1 MCDEVRRDA
10 GGASARPPAWTQSGG
25 SAVKVLIL
33 GAGAVGGYIG
43 VKLQTAG
50 ADVLFVVRGAR
61 LASLREGELVIKS
74 PLGDVAQRVAAVE
87 APAAGSAPDVVVLAC
102 KAPALES
109 ALDAVGPSIGP
120 GTRVLPFLNGVTHLA
135 ALGAKFSQAEILGGI
150 VHGAVTVREDG
161 VIEHLTPFFSV
172 IVGSESTPAD
182 PVAGDLVRLLAAAGV
197 DARLSQD
204 IRQDMWN
211 KFVFLTTL
219 AGITC
224 LMRASIGTIVATD
237 DGRELIVRL
246 LDECRS
252 VARAEGF
259 QPDEAAMAAY
269 ERSLTERGSTFTSSM
284 LRDVLAGR
292 PTEADHI
299 LGDMLRRA
307 RRHGL
312 ETPMLA
318 TAHAHLQCLDVMRGV
333 VNIGA

>member
-1 MCDEVRRDA
+1 
-10 GGASARPPAWTQSGG
+10 
-25 SAVKVLIL
+25 VKVLIL

-43 VKLQTAG
+43 AKLQTAG

-61 LASLREGELVIKS
+61 LASLRDGELIIRS
-74 PLGDVAQRVAAVE
+74 PLGDVARRVAAVE
-87 APAAGSAPDVVVLAC
+87 APAAGTAPDVVVLAC
-102 KAPALES
+102 KAPALAG
-109 ALDAVGPSIGP
+109 ALDVVGPSIGP
-120 GTRVLPFLNGVTHLA
+120 GTRVLPFLNGITHLG
-135 ALGAKFSQAEILGGI
+135 ALGGRFPQAEVLGGI
-150 VHGAVTVREDG
+150 VHGAVALNEDG

-172 IVGSESTPAD
+172 IVGSPSTPAD
-182 PVAGDLVRLLAAAGV
+182 PVAADLVRLLEAAGV
-197 DARLSQD
+197 DARLSHD

-237 DGRELIVRL
+237 DGRDLIVRL
-246 LDECRS
+246 LEECRS
-252 VARAEGF
+252 VAHAEGS
-259 QPDEAAMAAY
+259 QPDAAAMASY

-284 LRDVLAGR
+284 LRDVLGGR
-292 PTEADHI
+292 PTEADHV

-333 VNIGA
+333 VSIGA